1 MCYSIFSRSLI
12 NYEFVFYYK
21 FHLFDSTCALEVSI
35 CFTLS
40 QHSQWTTIMLMHVCV
55 CVRAAYVCAR
65 ARACVCVCVCV
76 CVRERACMRACVF
89 VCMRACVRQ
98 CVRVY
103 VCVRQRQREM
113 QSLISPMLN
122 LFSYVDLCL
131 GKFMVTKPV
140 QKCEVYFKFWFNLIK
155 KNHTK
160 KPHISVKLSV
170 HIKMQVIIIYMKY
183 LLINVHI
190 YSHIF
195 AYSNAKDLVKR
206 TAFDTAV
213 TLNLI
218 KAIRTGMHM

>member
-1 MCYSIFSRSLI
+1 MNLYSIINSICLILHVRSRSQSVLHYHNI
-12 NYEFVFYYK
+12 
-21 FHLFDSTCALEVSI
+21 
-35 CFTLS
+35 
-40 QHSQWTTIMLMHVCV
+40 HSGPPSCSCMCV

-65 ARACVCVCVCV
+65 ARVRVCVCV

-103 VCVRQRQREM
+103 VCVRQREM

-155 KNHTK
+155 KKNTK